1 MKKIFFLFFSISLG
15 FLSGV
20 FAQQEVPLTDL
31 QAFDQPSSNWTIEGA
46 IKSNY
51 LDTSFQVSSG
61 KGVLVN
67 TLRHGKYKR
76 SDDLRFKVH
85 HGDIHLAMDF
95 LLPKG
100 TNSGIYLQGRY
111 EVQLFDSWGKKTVI
125 FSDCGGIYERWDNSR
140 GKGKKGYEGF
150 APRQN
155 ACKAPGLWQSI
166 EIDFEAPRF
175 DATGKKIKN
184 ALFKKVILNGVLI
197 QENIEVSGVTRSALF
212 DNESP
217 MGPITIQGD
226 HGPVAFKNIRYETY
240 DKPTVS
246 LSNINYTYYE
256 GKFKEPVI
264 GTAIPLVK
272 DKLALLTHK
281 VIKAK
286 NDFLIHYVGDLNV
299 PEADEYEFQTLWTG
313 SGVLKIDGKELN
325 SGAHWYSDKVSM
337 KTQLSAGKHRF
348 ELFYLKDFLK
358 ESKALGVFV
367 KRFGAHEVAFHDLTS
382 LQESDPVSFVE
393 LKALSEPVYQRSFAI
408 HEGKKKTHVIHVGD
422 PTGLSY
428 SYDLKQGAIL
438 QTWKGS
444 FLNMTKMWHNRG
456 QPQTA
461 EPLGQTVLMDGKFPL
476 ALSSQAQGDS
486 TQLVYKGYKIMHG
499 RPVFYYEWPAAKLVV
514 EDHLNPNKLGN
525 GWERT
530 IKLVGASPM
539 LSSVE
544 AVIGNS
550 PDVVEVNPGLIALQ
564 GSGYYVQWSKTPA
577 LILQS
582 GPGKMQVRVPV
593 QGNSFTYQLI
603 W

>member
-1 MKKIFFLFFSISLG
+1 MKKLFLFLFVPLAS
-15 FLSGV
+15 
-20 FAQQEVPLTDL
+20 FAQQTVPLTDL

-51 LDTSFQVSSG
+51 TDTSFQVSSG

-76 SDDLRFKVH
+76 TDDLRFKLN
-85 HGDIHLAMDF
+85 HGDIHFMMDF
-95 LLPKG
+95 MLPKG
-100 TNSGIYLQGRY
+100 ANSGIYLQGRY
-111 EVQLFDSWGKKTVI
+111 EVQLFDSWGKKTLK
-125 FSDCGGIYERWDNSR
+125 FGDCGGIYERWDDAR
-140 GKGKKGYEGF
+140 GKGKEGF
-150 APRQN
+150 EGYAPRQN

-175 DATGKKIKN
+175 DASGKKIKN
-184 ALFKKVILNGVLI
+184 AVFKKVILNGVLI
-197 QENIEVSGVTRSALF
+197 QENIEVSGMTRGALF
-212 DNESP
+212 DKEGP
-217 MGPITIQGD
+217 LGPITIQGD
-226 HGPVAFKNIRYETY
+226 HGPVAFKNIRYESY
-240 DKPTVS
+240 DKPTAS
-246 LSNINYTYYE
+246 LSNISYTYYE
-256 GKFKEPVI
+256 GKFAEPII
-264 GTAIPLVK
+264 GVAKPLIK
-272 DKLALLTHK
+272 GKLASLTYK

-286 NDFLIHYVGDLNV
+286 NDYLIHYVGDLQV
-299 PEADEYEFQTLWTG
+299 PESDEYEFQTHWTG

-348 ELFYLKDFLK
+348 ELIHVKDFPWGP
-358 ESKALGVFV
+358 KALGVFV
-367 KRFGAHEVAFHDLTS
+367 KRIGAHELAFHDRTS
-382 LQESDPVSFVE
+382 LPDPEAVGLIEV
-393 LKALSEPVYQRSFAI
+393 KALSEPVYQRSFTF
-408 HEGKKKTHVIHVGD
+408 HGGKKKTHVIHVGD

-428 SYDLKQGAIL
+428 SYDLKQGAVL

-444 FLNMTKMWHNRG
+444 FLNATQMWQDRG
-456 QPQTA
+456 EPQTA
-461 EPLGQTVLMDGKFPL
+461 EPLGQTVVMDGKFPL

-486 TQLVYKGYKIMHG
+486 VQLVYKGYKIMHG

-514 EDHLNPNKLGN
+514 EDHLNPNISGN

-530 IKLVGASPM
+530 LKLVGASPM

-550 PDVVEVNPGLIALQ
+550 PDVVEINPGLIALQ
-564 GSGYYVQWSKTPA
+564 GSGYYVQWNKTPA